1 MKGLNK
7 PFVDREGNKFFG
19 KGKWKEVDAGKG
31 MVLCGKQSWSTSA
44 FIQGCMDQ
52 GRKGACADF

>member
-31 MVLCGKQSWSTSA
+31 MVLCGKQS
-44 FIQGCMDQ
+44 
-52 GRKGACADF
+52 